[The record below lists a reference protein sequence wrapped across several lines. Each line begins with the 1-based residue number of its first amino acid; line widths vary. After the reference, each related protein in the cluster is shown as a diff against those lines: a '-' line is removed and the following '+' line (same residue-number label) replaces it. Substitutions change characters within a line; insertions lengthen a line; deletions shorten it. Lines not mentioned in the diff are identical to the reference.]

1 MEKKKT
7 KNKNVINYNTEEQKE
22 VIKLLVIIVV
32 IVALV
37 VGEYFLTR
45 AFVTKDLKSTNE
57 EQPVA
62 ATINYDVTI
71 IGSLLNRPYDEYYAL
86 VYDSTDISV
95 NKYQAVYSSYATLE
109 KKDKT
114 KMYYID
120 LSNTMNKSYYT
131 EEKSNPDA
139 KNLEELK
146 LGDFTLI
153 KVKKGKIV
161 KYIEDYDAVK
171 KELGIED

>member
-1 MEKKKT
+1 MT
-7 KNKNVINYNTEEQKE
+7 KEELIKIVDEYNNNNDEH
-22 VIKLLVIIVV
+22 VS
-32 IVALV
+32 
-37 VGEYFLTR
+37 
-45 AFVTKDLKSTNE
+45 LKFHN
-57 EQPVA
+57 A
-62 ATINYDVTI
+62 
-71 IGSLLNRPYDEYYAL
+71 EYYAL